1 MFWKRSFLEGRAKY
15 TNRVG
20 KCSLWHVT
28 LACSWHRHNT
38 CMVSVC
44 QTLCSTLSHG
54 HSYASGHVIV
64 LKRCLRPF
72 SSWLG
77 DSNMDRP
84 SGPAAITSE
93 GWGLQ
98 SQVSGHGE
106 KYPLDLPACCYRTQT
121 TSNALCWK
129 KKTTH
134 THNYLKPTHSVW
146 TNVLG
151 SRFICKN
158 VALTQNWTHVWASCL
173 IMASTL
179 HSQSYTHVQIIVSN
193 LGPSYL

>member
-38 CMVSVC
+38 RMVSVC

-54 HSYASGHVIV
+54 HSYANGHVIV

-106 KYPLDLPACCYRTQT
+106 KYRLDLPENFKCITLKKNNT
-121 TSNALCWK
+121 NAQLFE
-129 KKTTH
+129 T
-134 THNYLKPTHSVW
+134 YTHSVW

-158 VALTQNWTHVWASCL
+158 VALTQNWTRVSLLPDNGIYSA
-173 IMASTL
+173 
-179 HSQSYTHVQIIVSN
+179 QSKLYTRADNCV
-193 LGPSYL
+193 

>member
-1 MFWKRSFLEGRAKY
+1 MLRKRSFLEGRAKY

-28 LACSWHRHNT
+28 LASWHRHNT
-38 CMVSVC
+38 HVVSVC

-54 HSYASGHVIV
+54 HSYANGHVIV

-93 GWGLQ
+93 GLGSTIPGQW
-98 SQVSGHGE
+98 SQREAPSGF
-106 KYPLDLPACCYRTQT
+106 
-121 TSNALCWK
+121 TSVLLSHTNNFKCIMV
-129 KKTTH
+129 KTAR
-134 THNYLKPTHSVW
+134 NYLMPAHAACGQMRWGRILYVK
-146 TNVLG
+146 
-151 SRFICKN
+151 
-158 VALTQNWTHVWASCL
+158 
-173 IMASTL
+173 ML
-179 HSQSYTHVQIIVSN
+179 HWHKIERVC
-193 LGPSYL
+193 GPLA